1 MQLPLA
7 RLSIIPTVITYNL
20 TLILDDEREDD
31 FDQNGS
37 DNDPDY
43 ESLDNRMSTMQ
54 TIDSKRKKKTKFNL
68 TSKHELGDR
77 NV

>member
-1 MQLPLA
+1 MTAHSLT
-7 RLSIIPTVITYNL
+7 IIV
-20 TLILDDEREDD
+20 DDEREND

-43 ESLDNRMSTMQ
+43 ESVDNRMSTMQ

-68 TSKHELGDR
+68 TSKHEIGYR
-77 NV
+77 TV

>member
-1 MQLPLA
+1 MQSPLA
-7 RLSIIPTVITYNL
+7 RLSIFPSVTAYSL
-20 TLILDDEREDD
+20 TIILDDEREDD

-43 ESLDNRMSTMQ
+43 ESVDNRMSTMQ

-68 TSKHELGDR
+68 TSKHELGYR

>member
-1 MQLPLA
+1 MTA
-7 RLSIIPTVITYNL
+7 YNL
-20 TLILDDEREDD
+20 TLIVDDEREDD

-43 ESLDNRMSTMQ
+43 ESVDNRMSTMQ

-68 TSKHELGDR
+68 TSKHKLGDR